1 MFEEN
6 VGKKVSKSVFRVGK
20 QPKPFKSGLKVNTVK
35 GITTCPITGKVA
47 YSFVEDDSIVRAEI
61 CEVVG

>member
-6 VGKKVSKSVFRVGK
+6 IGKKVAKSVFRIGK
-20 QPKPFKSGLKVNTVK
+20 NPKPFKSGLRENTVK
-35 GITTCPITGKVA
+35 EITECPFTGKVA
-47 YSFVEDDSIVRAEI
+47 YTFVEDDSIVRAEI